1 MNAWFAE
8 IAIEIGASFTAM
20 LLVKATLTLAVALA
34 ATALARRSRAAAR
47 HVLLVAAFAV
57 LLTLPLASLVMPSR
71 GLTLPAPSAA
81 SSASVAAAV
90 APVMT
95 SPAPAHVRA
104 QVSVEAVRTESGIS
118 PSALLWTVWGAGA
131 LLCLLPVL
139 AGTWHLRALGRS
151 GSSCPRGDA
160 LLRRLS
166 AEAGLHRSIA
176 VRVHESIP
184 GPMTYGTLRPVIL
197 LPVDAESWSDDELSR
212 AMVHEL
218 EHVRRGDWLSQ
229 FIARIVAGLYWCHPL
244 VWMAWRRLSLEAERA
259 CDDAVLR
266 RSEATAYAQQLV
278 LLAERLATTNTPPP
292 LAMAACRDLSTRV
305 RAVLDGAQTRG
316 RAGALPVATA
326 IVVAALF
333 IAAVAPLR
341 AVRQVQAPSDAAQQP
356 PLAFETASV
365 KPNKSGVEERYI
377 RIDPSGSSLTVVNL
391 QLRELITFAYQIQR
405 FQLEGGPDWIASDRF
420 DILARPER
428 AVPSTGAFFD
438 GQDPMRMMLRTLLAD
453 RFKLV
458 MHKETKELP
467 IFELV
472 LARQDGKL
480 GPQLRPA
487 AVDCAAR
494 ATAAAKGGPPLPAPS
509 GPPGPGSCGSTM
521 NPLGIRGGGVTMSL
535 LANLLVGPAQRLV
548 IDRTGLAGNWD
559 FEVKYTPDPS
569 QLPPG
574 MSLADAPGVDQNGP
588 SLFTALEE
596 QLGLKLRAARGPVE
610 VLVIDSVQQPTPN

>member
-1 MNAWFAE
+1 MSAWFAQ
-8 IAIEIGASFTAM
+8 IAIGIGASFAAT

-34 ATALARRSRAAAR
+34 VTGLARRSRAAAR

-57 LLTLPLASLVMPSR
+57 LLALPAASFVMPSW
-71 GLTLPAPSAA
+71 GVTLPVPPAA
-81 SSASVAAAV
+81 SSAPVTAV
-90 APVMT
+90 VPVMT
-95 SPAPAHVRA
+95 SPSPARLGAHV
-104 QVSVEAVRTESGIS
+104 SGETFRTDSGMTA
-118 PSALLWTVWGAGA
+118 SALLWTVWGAGA

-139 AGTWHLRALGRS
+139 AATWHLLALRRS
-151 GSSCPRGDA
+151 GSSCARGDA
-160 LLRRLS
+160 LARKLS

-176 VRVHESIP
+176 VQVHESIP

-197 LPVDAESWSDDELSR
+197 LPLDAESWSDDALSR
-212 AMVHEL
+212 AMIHEL

-229 FIARIVAGLYWCHPL
+229 YMARIVGALYWFHPL

-266 RSEATAYAQQLV
+266 RSEATAYARQLV
-278 LLAERLATTNTPPP
+278 LLAERLASTATPPL

-305 RAVLDGAQTRG
+305 RAVLDGAQARG
-316 RAGALPVATA
+316 RAGVLPVATA

-341 AVRQVQAPSDAAQQP
+341 AVRQVQALSNGAQQP

-365 KPNKSGVEERYI
+365 KPNKSGDEERFT
-377 RIDPSGSSLTVVNL
+377 RVDPGGGLTVVNM
-391 QLRELITFAYQIQR
+391 QLRELITWAYQIQS
-405 FQLEGGPDWIASDRF
+405 FQLEGGPGWIASDRF
-420 DILARPER
+420 DILAKPER
-428 AVPSTGAFFD
+428 EVPSTGE
-438 GQDPMRMMLRTLLAD
+438 QDPRRMMLRTLLAD

-494 ATAAAKGGPPLPAPS
+494 AAAARAGTPPPSS
-509 GPPGPGSCGSTM
+509 GPPGPGFCGTTM
-521 NPLGIRGGGVTMSL
+521 NPVSVRGGGATMAMLASL
-535 LANLLVGPAQRLV
+535 LERAAKRLV
-548 IDRTGLAGNWD
+548 IDRTGLKGNWD
-559 FEVKYTPDPS
+559 LEVNYTPDRS

-574 MSLADAPGVDQNGP
+574 VELPSSIDPNGP

-596 QLGLKLRAARGPVE
+596 QLGLKLRPARGPVE

>member
-8 IAIEIGASFTAM
+8 IAIGFGTSFAAT

-34 ATALARRSRAAAR
+34 ATRLARRSRAAAR

-57 LLTLPLASLVMPSR
+57 LLALPAASFVIPSR
-71 GLTLPAPSAA
+71 GVTLPARTAA
-81 SSASVAAAV
+81 LS
-90 APVMT
+90 APVSAIAPIMT
-95 SPAPAHVRA
+95 SPSPAVVDA
-104 QVSVEAVRTESGIS
+104 YETVDTFRTESTGVTAAAI
-118 PSALLWTVWGAGA
+118 LWAIWGAGV
-131 LLCLLPVL
+131 LLCVLPVL
-139 AGTWHLRALGRS
+139 AGTWHLRSLRRS
-151 GSSCPRGDA
+151 SSVCARGDA

-166 AEAGLHRSIA
+166 AEAGIQRSVA

-184 GPMTYGTLRPVIL
+184 GPMTYGILQPVIM
-197 LPVDAESWSDDELSR
+197 LPLDAKAWSEEELCR
-212 AMVHEL
+212 AMIHEL
-218 EHVRRGDWLSQ
+218 EHVRRGDWVSQ
-229 FIARIVAGLYWCHPL
+229 YMARFVAALYWFHPL
-244 VWMAWRRLSLEAERA
+244 VWIAWRRLSLEAERA

-266 RSEATAYAQQLV
+266 RSEATAYANQLV
-278 LLAERLATTNTPPP
+278 LLAERLASTATPPL

-305 RAVLDGAQTRG
+305 RAVLDGAQARG

-326 IVVAALF
+326 IVAAALF

-341 AVRQVQAPSDAAQQP
+341 AVRQGQTLPGSAQQP

-365 KPNKSGVEERYI
+365 KPNKSGDEDRYI
-377 RIDPSGSSLTVVNL
+377 RIDPSGASLTVVNM
-391 QLRELITFAYQIQR
+391 QLRELITWAYQIQR
-405 FQLEGGPDWIASDRF
+405 FQLERGADWIASDRF
-420 DILARPER
+420 DILAKPER
-428 AVPSTGAFFD
+428 AVPATGAFFG
-438 GQDPMRMMLRTLLAD
+438 GQDPLRMMMRTLLAD

-472 LARQDGKL
+472 LAREDGKL
-480 GPQLRPA
+480 GQQLRPA

-494 ATAAAKGGPPLPAPS
+494 AVAARAGTPPPAPS
-509 GPPGPGSCGSTM
+509 GPPGPGSCGM
-521 NPLGIRGGGVTMSL
+521 NINPVSVRGGGVTLTM
-535 LANLLVGPAQRLV
+535 LANILVGPAQRLV

-559 FEVKYTPDPS
+559 LEVKYTPDRS

-574 MSLADAPGVDQNGP
+574 IEPPSSIDWNGP

-596 QLGLKLRAARGPVE
+596 QLGLKLRPARGPVE

>member
-1 MNAWFAE
+1 MNAWLAE
-8 IAIEIGASFTAM
+8 IALGIGASFAAT

-34 ATALARRSRAAAR
+34 VTGLARRSRAAAR

-57 LLTLPLASLVMPSR
+57 LLVLPAASFMMPSLGVR
-71 GLTLPAPSAA
+71 LPATPAA
-81 SSASVAAAV
+81 SSAPVTAVVPVISSPSPTRLAA
-90 APVMT
+90 
-95 SPAPAHVRA
+95 
-104 QVSVEAVRTESGIS
+104 QESGDTYRS
-118 PSALLWTVWGAGA
+118 NSGMSASALLWTVWGAGA

-139 AGTWHLRALGRS
+139 AGTWHLRALRRS
-151 GSSCPRGDA
+151 GSSCARGNA

-197 LPVDAESWSDDELSR
+197 LPLDAESWSDDALCR
-212 AMVHEL
+212 AMIHEL

-229 FIARIVAGLYWCHPL
+229 YMARFVGALYWFHPL

-266 RSEATAYAQQLV
+266 RSEATAYAHQLV
-278 LLAERLATTNTPPP
+278 LLAERLASTAKPPL

-305 RAVLDGAQTRG
+305 RAVLDGAQARG

-326 IVVAALF
+326 IVAAALF

-341 AVRQVQAPSDAAQQP
+341 AVRQVQAPSDGAQQP

-365 KPNKSGVEERYI
+365 KPNKSGAEERYF
-377 RIDPSGSSLTVVNL
+377 RLDPRGGSLTVVNM
-391 QLRELITFAYQIQR
+391 QLRDLITFAYQIQN

-420 DILARPER
+420 DIVARPER
-428 AVPSTGAFFD
+428 EAPSTG
-438 GQDPMRMMLRTLLAD
+438 GQDPLRMMLRTLLAD

-458 MHKETKELP
+458 MRKETKDLP
-467 IFELV
+467 IYQLV
-472 LARQDGKL
+472 VAREDGRL

-487 AVDCAAR
+487 AADCAAR
-494 ATAAAKGGPPLPAPS
+494 AAAARAGTPPPASS
-509 GPPGPGSCGSTM
+509 GPPGPGSCGSTI
-521 NPLGIRGGGVTMSL
+521 NPARVRGGGVTLATLASL
-535 LANLLVGPAQRLV
+535 LEGPAKRLV

-559 FEVKYTPDPS
+559 FEANYTPDRS

-574 MSLADAPGVDQNGP
+574 VELPSSIDPNGP

-596 QLGLKLRAARGPVE
+596 QLGLKLRPARGPVE

>member
-1 MNAWFAE
+1 MSAWFAE
-8 IAIEIGASFTAM
+8 VAIGIGASFAAT

-34 ATALARRSRAAAR
+34 VTGLARRSRAAAR

-57 LLTLPLASLVMPSR
+57 LLALPAASFVIPSR
-71 GLTLPAPSAA
+71 GVTLPAQ
-81 SSASVAAAV
+81 AAALPAPV
-90 APVMT
+90 SAIAPVMT
-95 SPAPAHVRA
+95 SPSPAVVDA
-104 QVSVEAVRTESGIS
+104 YESVETFRIDSGMTA
-118 PSALLWTVWGAGA
+118 SALLWTIWGAGA

-139 AGTWHLRALGRS
+139 AGTWHLRALRRS
-151 GSSCPRGDA
+151 GSSCARSDA
-160 LLRRLS
+160 LLHRLS
-166 AEAGLHRSIA
+166 PEAGLHRSIA

-184 GPMTYGTLRPVIL
+184 GPMTYGTIRPVIL
-197 LPVDAESWSDDELSR
+197 LPPDAESWSDDALSR
-212 AMVHEL
+212 AMIHEL

-229 FIARIVAGLYWCHPL
+229 YMARIVGALYWFHPL

-266 RSEATAYAQQLV
+266 RSEATAYAHQLV
-278 LLAERLATTNTPPP
+278 LLAEHLASTATPPL

-305 RAVLDGAQTRG
+305 RAILDGAQARG

-326 IVVAALF
+326 IVAAALF

-341 AVRQVQAPSDAAQQP
+341 AVRQVQDEAPQP

-365 KPNKSGVEERYI
+365 KPNKSGAEERYF
-377 RIDPSGSSLTVVNL
+377 RMDPRGGSLTVVNM
-391 QLRELITFAYQIQR
+391 QLREMITFAYQIQS
-405 FQLEGGPDWIASDRF
+405 FQLEGGPGWLASDRY
-420 DILARPER
+420 DIVARPER
-428 AVPSTGAFFD
+428 EVPSTS
-438 GQDPMRMMLRTLLAD
+438 GQDPLKLMLRTLLAD

-494 ATAAAKGGPPLPAPS
+494 AAAARAGTPPPSS
-509 GPPGPGSCGSTM
+509 GPPGPGSCGTTM
-521 NPLGIRGGGVTMSL
+521 NPVSVRGGGATMATLAGL
-535 LANLLVGPAQRLV
+535 LERPAQRLV
-548 IDRTGLAGNWD
+548 IDRTGLTGNWD
-559 FEVKYTPDPS
+559 LEVNYTPDRS

-574 MSLADAPGVDQNGP
+574 VELPSSIDPNGP
-588 SLFTALEE
+588 SLFTAIEE
-596 QLGLKLRAARGPVE
+596 QLGLKLRSARGPVE

>member
-1 MNAWFAE
+1 MSAWLAE
-8 IAIEIGASFTAM
+8 IAIGIGASFVTA
-20 LLVKATLTLAVALA
+20 LLAKATLTLAVALA
-34 ATALARRSRAAAR
+34 LTGLARRSRAAAR
-47 HVLLVAAFAV
+47 HVVLVAAFAV
-57 LLTLPLASLVMPSR
+57 LLALPAASFVIPSR
-71 GLTLPAPSAA
+71 GVTLPAQTAALSAPV
-81 SSASVAAAV
+81 SAI

-95 SPAPAHVRA
+95 SPSPAVVDAHE
-104 QVSVEAVRTESGIS
+104 SVDTFRIESTGVTA
-118 PSALLWTVWGAGA
+118 SAILWAIWGAGM
-131 LLCLLPVL
+131 LLCVGPVL
-139 AGTWHLRALGRS
+139 AGTWHLRSLRRS
-151 GSSCPRGDA
+151 SSVCARGET
-160 LLRRLS
+160 LLHRLS
-166 AEAGLHRSIA
+166 AEAGIQRSVA

-184 GPMTYGTLRPVIL
+184 GPMTYGILRPVIM
-197 LPVDAESWSDDELSR
+197 LPLDATDWSEEELCR
-212 AMVHEL
+212 AMIHEL

-229 FIARIVAGLYWCHPL
+229 YMARIVRALYWFHPL
-244 VWMAWRRLSLEAERA
+244 VWIAWRRLSLEAERA

-266 RSEATAYAQQLV
+266 RSEATAYANQLV
-278 LLAERLATTNTPPP
+278 LLAERLASTATPPL

-305 RAVLDGAQTRG
+305 RAVLDGAQARG

-326 IVVAALF
+326 IVAAALF

-341 AVRQVQAPSDAAQQP
+341 AVRQVQAPSGGAQQP

-365 KPNKSGVEERYI
+365 KPNKSGDEERYF
-377 RIDPSGSSLTVVNL
+377 RLDPGGGLTVVNM
-391 QLRELITFAYQIQR
+391 QLRDLTTFAYQIQN

-420 DILARPER
+420 DIVARPER
-428 AVPSTGAFFD
+428 EVPSTG
-438 GQDPMRMMLRTLLAD
+438 GPDPRRMMLRTLLAD

-494 ATAAAKGGPPLPAPS
+494 AAAARAGTPPPASS
-509 GPPGPGSCGSTM
+509 GPPGPGSCGSTI
-521 NPLGIRGGGVTMSL
+521 NPARVRGGGVTLATLASL
-535 LANLLVGPAQRLV
+535 LEGLARRLV

-559 FEVKYTPDPS
+559 FEANYTPDRS

-574 MSLADAPGVDQNGP
+574 VELPSSIDPNGP

-596 QLGLKLRAARGPVE
+596 QLGLKLRPARGPVE

>member
-8 IAIEIGASFTAM
+8 IAMGIGASFAAT

-34 ATALARRSRAAAR
+34 VTGLARRSRAAAR

-57 LLTLPLASLVMPSR
+57 LLALPAASFVMPSR
-71 GLTLPAPSAA
+71 GVTLPAPPAA
-81 SSASVAAAV
+81 SSA
-90 APVMT
+90 PVTVVVPVIT
-95 SPAPAHVRA
+95 SPSPTRLGA
-104 QVSVEAVRTESGIS
+104 QESGETFRIDS
-118 PSALLWTVWGAGA
+118 GMTVSALLWTVWGAGA

-139 AGTWHLRALGRS
+139 AGTWHLRALRRS
-151 GSSCPRGDA
+151 GSSCARGDA

-166 AEAGLHRSIA
+166 PEAGLRRSIA
-176 VRVHESIP
+176 LRVHESIP

-197 LPVDAESWSDDELSR
+197 LPPDAESWSDDALSR
-212 AMVHEL
+212 AMIHEL

-229 FIARIVAGLYWCHPL
+229 YMARIVGALYWFHPL
-244 VWMAWRRLSLEAERA
+244 VWIAWRRLSLEAERA

-278 LLAERLATTNTPPP
+278 LLAERLASTATPPL

-305 RAVLDGAQTRG
+305 RAVLDGAQARG

-326 IVVAALF
+326 IVAAALF

-365 KPNKSGVEERYI
+365 KPNKSGEEERYI
-377 RIDPSGSSLTVVNL
+377 RIDPGGGGLTVVNM
-391 QLRELITFAYQIQR
+391 QLRQLITFAYQIQS

-420 DILARPER
+420 DILAKSER
-428 AVPSTGAFFD
+428 EVPATGAFFA
-438 GQDPMRMMLRTLLAD
+438 GQEPLRIMLRTLLAD

-458 MHKETKELP
+458 MRKETKELP

-472 LARQDGKL
+472 LARQDGRL

-487 AVDCAAR
+487 AVDCAAQ
-494 ATAAAKGGPPLPAPS
+494 AAVARGGTPPPAPS
-509 GPPGPGSCGSTM
+509 GPPGPGSCYSNI
-521 NPLGIRGGGVTMSL
+521 NPVSVRGGGVTLAMLASL
-535 LANLLVGPAQRLV
+535 LEGRVQRLV
-548 IDRTGLAGNWD
+548 IDRTGLTGNWD
-559 FEVKYTPDPS
+559 LEVNYTPDRS

-574 MSLADAPGVDQNGP
+574 VELPSSIDPNGP
-588 SLFTALEE
+588 SLFTAIEE
-596 QLGLKLRAARGPVE
+596 QLGLKLRPARGPVE